1 MANTLFISQCPEKW
15 KHQGKKTPQ
24 PYRNTMSLYRDNW
37 LKDQEDERS
46 LGNFFTRINFLH
58 FATDTSPRCSSL
70 RVHISGIHCYNPNA
84 GLVRQKAGMEALIFF
99 IGSPV
104 TGDPVLDIAWQ
115 HQNHEKRRPFKLKK
129 HVKTGSMKGFSWCL
143 HSNTSEIQPIFGKK
157 QMSYIS
163 SKLPFTGCTKMVK
176 YDSGWHPAENQL
188 SKTKRVL
195 GCHICHGH
203 LSNRAFQTRD
213 HSFGGFSPEPSEL
226 GPSSALSGQVRCVL
240 GALPANPKVLVERA
254 WRSLHNKNR
263 RHWPNAKKTVGLS
276 LRLGF
281 FEEIGTDWYNLSMI
295 YTHSSRPHVHQWS
308 PVVIAWQL
316 DFMGPVGWVPCSNRQ
331 PSCVNDDPV
340 ARWGMWQGCSMLYW
354 NSTCMT
360 CMIYIVEIGGN
371 HSIMIHCG
379 TQPVYTLSC
388 LLGFHINP
396 MISE

>member
-1 MANTLFISQCPEKW
+1 
-15 KHQGKKTPQ
+15 
-24 PYRNTMSLYRDNW
+24 MSLYRDNR

-58 FATDTSPRCSSL
+58 FATETSPRCSSL

-84 GLVRQKAGMEALIFF
+84 GLVRQKAGMEALIVF

-115 HQNHEKRRPFKLKK
+115 HQNHEKSDQLGQWRAFLDACTPTLPRSSQSLARNKCLIFLASCHLLAIPRWSNMIQDFPPCREPMIKNKESIWL
-129 HVKTGSMKGFSWCL
+129 SW
-143 HSNTSEIQPIFGKK
+143 SSIQF
-157 QMSYIS
+157 
-163 SKLPFTGCTKMVK
+163 L
-176 YDSGWHPAENQL
+176 
-188 SKTKRVL
+188 
-195 GCHICHGH
+195 
-203 LSNRAFQTRD
+203 AFQTRD
-213 HSFGGFSPEPSEL
+213 HSFASLLLNSLQGLVVFPKGTLRTRFL
-226 GPSSALSGQVRCVL
+226 SSAQQLVRLVLCSGGRI
-240 GALPANPKVLVERA
+240 PANPKVLVERA
-254 WRSLHNKNR
+254 WRSLHKNR
-263 RHWPNAKKTVGLS
+263 RHWPNAQKNVGLS

-281 FEEIGTDWYNLSMI
+281 FEETGTDWYNLSMI

-360 CMIYIVEIGGN
+360 CLIYIRGW
-371 HSIMIHCG
+371 
-379 TQPVYTLSC
+379 
-388 LLGFHINP
+388 
-396 MISE
+396 